1 MFGLLQDDWP
11 RLLHRILGHAPV
23 QHGGRDVV
31 ARSVEV
37 PRRRTAGLD
46 R

>member
-11 RLLHRILGHAPV
+11 RLLRRILHHAPV

-31 ARSVEV
+31 ACSVEG

>member
-1 MFGLLQDDWP
+1 MFGVMQDDWLL
-11 RLLHRILGHAPV
+11 LLHRILGHAPV

-31 ARSVEV
+31 ACSVEG